1 MEYQFKAD
9 DVDDLED
16 IAVKVSKLIESE
28 GVDIVLLYG
37 GMGSGKTTFVR
48 ELCQVMEVVDS
59 VTSPT
64 FALVNEYERECGGMI
79 FHFDFYRI
87 NKLEEVFDLG
97 YEEYLYSGNLSLI
110 EWPELVEPIIPYD
123 DPSIK
128 IARMNI
134 EILGTE
140 KRKFRFTI

>member
-16 IAVKVSKLIESE
+16 IAVEVSKLIESE

-64 FALVNEYERECGGMI
+64 FALVNEYERVCGGMI
-79 FHFDFYRI
+79 YHFDFYRI

-128 IARMNI
+128 IARIDI

>member
-9 DVDDLED
+9 DIDDLKDVAEQVCD
-16 IAVKVSKLIESE
+16 LIEIG
-28 GVDIVLLYG
+28 GVDILLLYG

-48 ELCQVMEVVDS
+48 ELCRCFKVEDT

-64 FALVNEYERECGGMI
+64 FALVNEYAKGEGGVI
-79 FHFDFYRI
+79 YHFDFYRI

-97 YEEYLYSGNLSLI
+97 YEEYLYSGQLSLI

-123 DPSIK
+123 DPSVK
-128 IARMNI
+128 IAKLSI
-134 EILGTE
+134 SVEGSS
-140 KRKFRFTI
+140 KRLFTLTV